1 MNDNLDISGT
11 LKILE
16 EQINSL
22 SEKIKSGRIKNPK
35 NEEIK
40 IKMIRT
46 LVYLSKT
53 YTEMGEA
60 THVEEISD
68 EIAEIKEFIKMG

>member
-1 MNDNLDISGT
+1 MTEELGIGGT

-22 SEKIKSGRIKNPK
+22 SEKIKSGRIKDPR

-46 LVYLSKT
+46 LGYLSKT
-53 YTEMGEA
+53 YIEMRQA
-60 THVEEISD
+60 TQVEEIED
-68 EIAEIKEFIKMG
+68 EIREIKEFIKMG

>member
-1 MNDNLDISGT
+1 MTDDLDIGGT
-11 LKILE
+11 LKIIE

-22 SEKIKSGRIKNPK
+22 SEKIKSGRIKDPK

-46 LVYLSKT
+46 LGYLSKT
-53 YTEMGEA
+53 YIELIQA
-60 THVEEISD
+60 QKLEEL
-68 EIAEIKEFIKMG
+68 EEELEKIKEFLKMG

>member
-1 MNDNLDISGT
+1 MTDNLDISGT

-40 IKMIRT
+40 IKMFRT
-46 LVYLSKT
+46 LVYLSKN
-53 YTEMGEA
+53 
-60 THVEEISD
+60 
-68 EIAEIKEFIKMG
+68 